1 MLFGYNGVQG
11 GSKVSLVGTR
21 RGSGS
26 LLRFGQGRVEN
37 PAPKKDDN
45 LGEGDLVC
53 TCSLY
58 SGASS
63 GDRFLS
69 TLTPT
74 PG

>member
-1 MLFGYNGVQG
+1 MLFGYNDVQG
-11 GSKVSLVGTR
+11 GSKVSLVGTK

-26 LLRFGQGRVEN
+26 LLRFGQGRVES
-37 PAPKKDDN
+37 PAPKKGN

-53 TCSLY
+53 TYNLY
-58 SGASS
+58 SGASL